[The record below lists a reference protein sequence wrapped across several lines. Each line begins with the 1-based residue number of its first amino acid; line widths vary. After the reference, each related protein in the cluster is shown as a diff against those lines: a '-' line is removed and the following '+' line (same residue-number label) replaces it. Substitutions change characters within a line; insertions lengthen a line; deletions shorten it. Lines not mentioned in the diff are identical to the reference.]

1 MARILSHVLEVLQS
15 SESQTLKR
23 VDRGARFVRAAAE
36 HLGSGSFHL
45 LADPVKLLVTFDG
58 ARAGNVNRRI
68 ISTDLDPVDFH
79 DNVPVDVASAH
90 QPIGN
95 LDRDDLLDAGQR
107 LQETQI
113 DFFRLR

>member
-1 MARILSHVLEVLQS
+1 MKQ
-15 SESQTLKR
+15 
-23 VDRGARFVRAAAE
+23 
-36 HLGSGSFHL
+36 
-45 LADPVKLLVTFDG
+45 
-58 ARAGNVNRRI
+58 AGNVNRRI

-113 DFFRLR
+113 DLFFVSDDPNNVLEFPKHRVRFQTLRADRF